1 MKSGKL
7 QIFDKRTILKKSIQ
21 KANFILSI
29 LEICKTEAVEKFVFH
44 QQRKYLAHLIR
55 RDDNSPIK
63 RLLFNN
69 DRNSRPGRTINWKS
83 NIITKEECSETVF
96 YSRAVERKY

>member
-1 MKSGKL
+1 MLRKMMRNGFRRKEN
-7 QIFDKRTILKKSIQ
+7 QWGYVWTNE
-21 KANFILSI
+21 AI

-55 RDDNSPIK
+55 RDDNSHIK

-96 YSRAVERKY
+96 YSHAVARKY